1 MANLGESFAL
11 AHSSSPRAWSAII
24 PRMVGKETNAA
35 SWEAKKIK
43 GCCRYFFEKTCVSLS
58 YRPGPGPQAFCGIPC
73 TCSSTTNLIRI
84 CFCKPTGGLEKR
96 NGITL
101 LSAGNSWKWINF
113 GVQIAENATGILAGI
128 PSSPSQLTSSYICC
142 TGWTPMVPPGAQ
154 SHRAASHLALE
165 KLCHQLPQQYIQ
177 YQWKPT

>member
-11 AHSSSPRAWSAII
+11 AHNSSPRAWSAINS
-24 PRMVGKETNAA
+24 PHG
-35 SWEAKKIK
+35 WE
-43 GCCRYFFEKTCVSLS
+43 GNECRFLGSQKDQRLLQVLFRKNMCVSLS

-128 PSSPSQLTSSYICC
+128 PSSPSQL
-142 TGWTPMVPPGAQ
+142 W
-154 SHRAASHLALE
+154 HRATSAAQDGHLWSRLVPKATGP
-165 KLCHQLPQQYIQ
+165 HPI
-177 YQWKPT
+177 WP